1 MNDTV
6 DNAALCRAAELL
18 LSLRLKQTPTLL
30 VGRMPPDMPRFPA
43 PPQGSLLLGSMIDW
57 GQKRSSTILRV
68 PGPPDEI
75 STFFFTYLQQGGW
88 SVRYRAPRESW
99 FEHHDGLVVRL
110 RLSSMVSG
118 MTDVWL
124 LLLTESQ
131 FTLRGNQQSERLP
144 TAATV
149 LDAVSPPAGET
160 RLARAGRIKQLIVT
174 SSYLLEEEGSAA
186 RLLEHYHGELVHTGW
201 LPLAAG
207 HDGAL
212 DWSVW
217 RVPDPE
223 DSEPWHALMTV
234 LTLPWAPRKYRLD
247 LETVWVDPYSPP
259 AWLPQEEPLLHRS
272 RRGLSLNLKQEHQY
286 SEKLLIM
293 LVERLLDP
301 FEGLATVD
309 AQGRFMPHAPVLVRE
324 LPPAWPETLP
334 VPDGQL
340 LLSRQ
345 LGPEVRDSILAIVLT
360 ARKAEQTLAAYE
372 RVLHGRGWQVLD
384 PQLFPEVR
392 AGIHDRDTRKTKL
405 GASYMHSQLNAL
417 LGFMAEDESDVSSHV
432 VLTFIPNLSGGLA
445 EDRENSDW
453 LASSGLALLPVLNPP
468 DQSVQR
474 VTRTAVERDG
484 AHQRAT
490 ITTPNDFTQIIAH
503 YTEQLVAAGWRMD
516 ASGTEGSLAWSTWT
530 VHAASVP
537 SADGRLCIVRS
548 PFTQDEYWLDVQCL
562 SSNNDPSLWN
572 ADARHSDFALP

>member
-1 MNDTV
+1 
-6 DNAALCRAAELL
+6 
-18 LSLRLKQTPTLL
+18 
-30 VGRMPPDMPRFPA
+30 
-43 PPQGSLLLGSMIDW
+43 MIDW

-75 STFFFTYLQQGGW
+75 STFFFNYFQQGGW

-99 FEHHDGLVVRL
+99 FEHRDGLVLRL
-110 RLSSMVSG
+110 RLSSVVPG

-131 FTLRGNQQSERLP
+131 YTLRGNQQSERLP
-144 TAATV
+144 TVATV

-160 RLARAGRIKQLIVT
+160 RLAHAGEIKQLIVT
-174 SSYLLEEEGSAA
+174 SSYLLEEERSAA
-186 RLLEHYHGELVHTGW
+186 RLLEHYRGELAHTGW

-223 DSEPWHALMTV
+223 DSEPWYALMTV

-259 AWLPQEEPLLHRS
+259 SWFPTEEPLPHRS

-301 FEGLATVD
+301 FEGLAAVN

-345 LGPEVRDSILAIVLT
+345 LGPEARDCILAIVLT
-360 ARKAEQTLAAYE
+360 ARKAEQALAAYE
-372 RVLHGRGWQVLD
+372 RVLHDHGWQVLD

-392 AGIHDRDTRKTKL
+392 AGIDDRDTRKTKL
-405 GASYMHSQLNAL
+405 GASYRHSQLNAL
-417 LGFMAEDESDVSSHV
+417 LGLMAEDESDASSHV

-474 VTRTAVERDG
+474 VTRTAVGPDG
-484 AHQRAT
+484 VHQRAT
-490 ITTPNDFTQIIAH
+490 INTPYDFTQITSH
-503 YTEQLVAAGWRMD
+503 YTEQLAAAGWRMD

-530 VHAASVP
+530 VHAGSVP

-548 PFTQDEYWLDVQCL
+548 PFTQGEYWLDVQCL
-562 SSNNDPSLWN
+562 SRNHDPSLWN
-572 ADARHSDFALP
+572 ADTQLSDFALP